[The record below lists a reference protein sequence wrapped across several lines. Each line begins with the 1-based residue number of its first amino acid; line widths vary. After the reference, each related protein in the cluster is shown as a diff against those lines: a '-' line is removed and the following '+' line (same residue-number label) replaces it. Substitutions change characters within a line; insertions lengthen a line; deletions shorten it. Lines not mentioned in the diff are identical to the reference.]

1 MHGIREYREKWFR
14 DCMESGFMA
23 GEEELMGKAI
33 LIG

>member
-1 MHGIREYREKWFR
+1 MNREKWFR

-23 GEEELMGKAI
+23 CEEELAGKVS

>member
-1 MHGIREYREKWFR
+1 MVKSYRGKWFR

-23 GEEELMGKAI
+23 SEEELAGKVS